1 MTDSPDSSE
10 HSRHREM
17 MDSLQRQTA
26 ALERLADL
34 LPQVIAQNQIF
45 VRLLLDR
52 EERDEPERYLDG
64 TPR

>member
-1 MTDSPDSSE
+1 MTDSPESSE

-17 MDSLQRQTA
+17 MDSLTRQTA

-52 EERDEPERYLDG
+52 EERDEPDRYLDG

>member
-1 MTDSPDSSE
+1 
-10 HSRHREM
+10 M
-17 MDSLQRQTA
+17 MDSLTRQTA

-52 EERDEPERYLDG
+52 EERDEPDRYLDG